1 MRISIFL
8 TWFLV
13 QTMDLLFLVNMS
25 KQSQRQN
32 KFYAWLHGGHGSQGL
47 NKDLLLNNMKG
58 KRQVVVIST
67 RRPSSRPS
75 TGIRTISVA
84 SQKPTV
90 LAIRTTQAFNQKPTM
105 LAASVKVPS
114 TAYTPAPTK
123 APHVNVPE
131 PFDVIPVQ
139 TVPAQKYLA
148 TVPTKGTQNDGNS
161 VSNRTHALLPNLPAF
176 NVSLP
181 TQDVLPVEPVKN
193 NSNQGILADEM
204 SPVQPIPV
212 MTHPTVTVLQHVIG
226 SHPTQATLQ
235 SVLVPKRKEVA
246 PPTPQ
251 TPLKVIPPHTVPT
264 PMPQLKQLPPIPPIE
279 PVIIHHVPNECDCDP
294 CSNSCGC
301 STNCNGR

>member
-1 MRISIFL
+1 
-8 TWFLV
+8 
-13 QTMDLLFLVNMS
+13 MS

-47 NKDLLLNNMKG
+47 NKDSLLNDMKG

-75 TGIRTISVA
+75 TAIRTISVA

-90 LAIRTTQAFNQKPTM
+90 LAIRTTLASSQKPTM
-105 LAASVKVPS
+105 LAASVKVPTTARVPTS
-114 TAYTPAPTK
+114 KPTSKHSSVSQDAYTPAPTK

-193 NSNQGILADEM
+193 NSNQGILAGEM

-212 MTHPTVTVLQHVIG
+212 MTRPTVTVLQHVIG

-294 CSNSCGC
+294 CSHSCGC